1 MKTLCIAAAAVIGFT
16 ATLSAQTLEPPDTFK
31 VGYYSNANEYAP
43 DATLRI
49 TNVGTQLGGPNAPG
63 LYGFPQGTLAAF
75 IFVLSPDQ
83 QVAECCA
90 CAITPDGLL
99 TLSIDSDLT
108 SNPLT
113 PVTLN
118 NGDIKIVSTNLT
130 TTPSSIPPVA
140 GIRAW
145 STHIQANSITE
156 TEFSDSTLSAGE
168 LKTLEGKCSAI
179 FRNGSGYGIC
189 GCGVPT
195 EAPAVQGGGKT
206 TGLFSH

>member
-1 MKTLCIAAAAVIGFT
+1 
-16 ATLSAQTLEPPDTFK
+16 
-31 VGYYSNANEYAP
+31 
-43 DATLRI
+43 
-49 TNVGTQLGGPNAPG
+49 
-63 LYGFPQGTLAAF
+63 LYGLPQGSLAAF

-83 QVAECCA
+83 QLAECCA

-99 TLSIDSDLT
+99 TLSVDNDLT

-113 PVTLN
+113 RVKLD
-118 NGDIKIVSTNLT
+118 NGDIKIISTNLT
-130 TTPSSIPPVA
+130 ATPSSIPPVA

-145 STHIQANSITE
+145 STHIQGDFSVTE

-179 FRNGSGYGIC
+179 FRNGSEYGIC